1 MKTKL
6 FLGTQIIGGLL
17 LLLFGLN
24 GFLQFLQMPPA
35 NAQMTEFTTAVYKTG
50 YIFPLMAVFEIV
62 AAISFLTNKY
72 APLMAVLIMPFML
85 NAFLSHIFL
94 DMNGIAP
101 SALIVVATIIG
112 MIKNSETFLPV
123 FKA

>member
-6 FLGTQIIGGLL
+6 FLGTQIIAGLL

-24 GFLQFLQMPPA
+24 GFLQFMPMPPA
-35 NAQMTEFTTAVYKTG
+35 NTAMTEFTTAVYKTG

-62 AAISFLTNKY
+62 VAISFLTNKY
-72 APLMAVLIMPFML
+72 VPLMAVLIMPFML
-85 NAFLSHIFL
+85 NAFLAHIFL

-101 SALIVVATIIG
+101 SALIVIATIIV
-112 MIKNSETFLPV
+112 MIKNKESFSPI